1 MGFVAIALTIMAAV
15 TKGRS
20 ALIKGDY
27 KMVTRR
33 KAALAGIAVVATV
46 MAGAPALG
54 ADEVVK
60 IGMDLSLT
68 GADSEGAIRIR
79 NGIMMAI
86 DAVNEGNGIPGYKIE
101 PMLLDDGTATA
112 GQYDPAQAAT
122 NARKMVSDQDVV
134 GALGPEMSGAGKAM
148 APILSM
154 GGLATI
160 TPTSTNPD
168 ISDPK
173 FAQQFRP
180 AGKPIYFRTVTTDAY
195 QGPNMANFYA
205 DALKVKSVYVLD
217 DSGAYGVGMAD
228 AFEKQARVKGI
239 NVLGRDR
246 LDPKGA
252 DYTAI
257 LTKIKSLNPDAIYY
271 GGVGQAGVKLAKQ
284 AYDIIPKVI
293 KGGGDGVVGPTML
306 TAVGYPANEGWY
318 GTIASPHVVGDQKAQ
333 SFVDAYFH
341 KYNRAADDY
350 TITAYDAALVM
361 IDAIKR
367 VAASGKPV
375 TREAVRDAVQAA
387 NVPTIQGTIAFD
399 ENGDLKDRTVSVFQ
413 IQQDKSARPDDVSRQ
428 YRYVGVAP
436 QS

>member
-1 MGFVAIALTIMAAV
+1 ML
-15 TKGRS
+15 
-20 ALIKGDY
+20 
-27 KMVTRR
+27 TRR
-33 KAALAGIAVVATV
+33 QAAQVVIAATAAATMGV
-46 MAGAPALG
+46 PARA
-54 ADEVVK
+54 ADKVVK
-60 IGMDLSLT
+60 IAMDLSLT
-68 GADSEGAIRIR
+68 GADSEGAIRVR

-86 DAVNEGNGIPGYKIE
+86 DAANEGNGIPGYKIE
-101 PMLLDDGTATA
+101 PLILDDGTATA

-122 NARKMVSDQDVV
+122 NARKMVSDKAVV
-134 GALGPEMSGAGKAM
+134 GSLGPEMSGAGKAM
-148 APILSM
+148 APILSE
-154 GGLATI
+154 GSLATI

-168 ISDPK
+168 ITDPK

-205 DALKVKSVYVLD
+205 EVLKVKSVYILD

-228 AFEKQARVKGI
+228 AFEKQCAKKDI
-239 NVLGRDR
+239 KVLGRDR
-246 LDPKGA
+246 LDPKAA

-284 AYDIIPKVI
+284 GYDIVPKMI

-333 SFVDAYFH
+333 AFVDAYFG
-341 KYNRAADDY
+341 KYAKAADDY

-375 TREAVRDAVQAA
+375 TREAVQAA
-387 NVPTIQGTIAFD
+387 LMTSKVPTIQGVIQFD

-413 IQQDKSARPDDVSRQ
+413 IKQDKTARPDDVSRQ
-428 YRYVGVAP
+428 YHYIGVAP

>member
-1 MGFVAIALTIMAAV
+1 M
-15 TKGRS
+15 
-20 ALIKGDY
+20 
-27 KMVTRR
+27 TRR
-33 KAALAGIAVVATV
+33 EAALACIAIVAVAMTGGPSF
-46 MAGAPALG
+46 A
-54 ADEVVK
+54 ADKVVK

-68 GADSEGAIRIR
+68 GADSEGAIRVR

-86 DAVNEGNGIPGYKIE
+86 DASNEGNGIPGYKLE
-101 PMLLDDGTATA
+101 PLVLDDGTATA

-122 NARKMVSDQDVV
+122 NARKMVSDKDVV

-148 APILSM
+148 APILSQ

-173 FAQQFRP
+173 FAEQYRP

-195 QGPNMANFYA
+195 QGPYMANFYA
-205 DALKVKSVYVLD
+205 NVLKVKSVFILD

-228 AFEKQARVKGI
+228 AFEKQAGKKGI
-239 NVLGRDR
+239 KILGRDR
-246 LDPKGA
+246 LDPKAA

-257 LTKIKSLNPDAIYY
+257 LTKIKSMSPDAIYY

-284 AYDIIPKVI
+284 GYDIVPKMI

-306 TAVGYPANEGWY
+306 SAVGYPANEGWY

-333 SFVDAYFH
+333 QFVDAYFR
-341 KYNRAADDY
+341 KYNKAADDY
-350 TITAYDAALVM
+350 AITSYDAALVL

-367 VAASGKPV
+367 VAATGKPV
-375 TREAVRDAVQAA
+375 TREAVRDALQTSK
-387 NVPTIQGTIAFD
+387 VPTIQGVVSFD

-428 YRYVGVAP
+428 YHYIGVAP

>member
-1 MGFVAIALTIMAAV
+1 
-15 TKGRS
+15 
-20 ALIKGDY
+20 
-27 KMVTRR
+27 MVTRR
-33 KAALAGIAVVATV
+33 KAALAGIVVLTTV
-46 MAGAPALG
+46 MAGSSALG
-54 ADEVVK
+54 ADKVVK

-101 PMLLDDGTATA
+101 PMLLDDGTSTA

-148 APILSM
+148 APILSV

-205 DALKVKSVYVLD
+205 DVLKVKSVYVLD

-228 AFEKQARVKGI
+228 AFEKQARVKGL

-246 LDPKGA
+246 LDPKAA

-257 LTKIKSLNPDAIYY
+257 LTKIKSLTPDAIYY

-387 NVPTIQGTIAFD
+387 NVPTIQGIIAFD

-428 YRYVGVAP
+428 YRYAGVAP